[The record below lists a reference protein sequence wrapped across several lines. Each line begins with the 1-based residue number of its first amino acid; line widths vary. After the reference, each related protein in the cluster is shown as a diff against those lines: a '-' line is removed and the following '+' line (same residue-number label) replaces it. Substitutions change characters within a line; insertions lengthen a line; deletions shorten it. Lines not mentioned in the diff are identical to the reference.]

1 MTRKLRGNSGFGL
14 VNSRSRDKD
23 TGPAEGENDRHKTD
37 NQSGTVDRD
46 GIQHDAS
53 LRSTN

>member
-1 MTRKLRGNSGFGL
+1 MTRKLRGNGGFGL

-23 TGPAEGENDRHKTD
+23 TGPVEGENDRNKTEK
-37 NQSGTVDRD
+37 QSDPVGRY